1 MIRDIIIHLVG
12 DQPMLC
18 DVQAMPTPGDVSLV
32 CTNLRGVDG
41 RKPIST
47 DFLDSWFVIP
57 MAFVRFIEIPQRS
70 LAGTGIGEGLALAVA
85 GTPAAAVAS
94 PAPPE
99 PEEDGDD
106 LASGEEL
113 LRRIREV

>member
-1 MIRDIIIHLVG
+1 MIRDIIVHLVG

-18 DVQAMPTPGDVSLV
+18 DVEAMPTPGDVSLV
-32 CTNLRGVDG
+32 CTNLRQVDG

-70 LAGTGIGEGLALAVA
+70 LAGASIGEEPARA
-85 GTPAAAVAS
+85 GASIAGSTPPS
-94 PAPPE
+94 PPPQ
-99 PEEDGDD
+99 PEENAEDA
-106 LASGEEL
+106 ASGDAL

>member
-18 DVQAMPTPGDVSLV
+18 DVEAMPTPGDVSLV
-32 CTNLRGVDG
+32 CTNLRQVDG

-70 LAGTGIGEGLALAVA
+70 LAGTSTGEEPALAGASIA
-85 GTPAAAVAS
+85 GSTAPS
-94 PAPPE
+94 PAPQ
-99 PEEDGDD
+99 PEEDSEDV
-106 LASGEEL
+106 ASGDAL